1 MSMPYSLKRN
11 ILTNTKVVGFI
22 ITDSKGDVK
31 LGV

>member
-1 MSMPYSLKRN
+1 MPYSLKIN

-22 ITDSKGDVK
+22 ITDRKGDVK